1 MSITT
6 IHITEDTTELDG
18 YEPPRLI
25 HFFMIEVTHKG
36 VEYDIL
42 YSYDEDEL
50 NRMITAIRW
59 HAKRNTL
66 SLIMRV
72 SFEEEDW
79 DSRIAE
85 FENSDELTD

>member
-25 HFFMIEVTHKG
+25 HFFTIEVTHKG
-36 VEYDIL
+36 IQYDAL
-42 YSYDEDEL
+42 CSHDEDEL
-50 NRMITAIRW
+50 KRMITGIRW
-59 HAKRNTL
+59 HAKRDTL
-66 SLIMRV
+66 NLIMNV

-85 FENSDELTD
+85 FEYYDELSN